1 MPAEES
7 CARKFCRGIRRCT
20 ATEAP
25 AYDHDRQIQKSS
37 GGIRMLEF
45 CVKQNVFLYAMIA
58 AGIAGVWCLFWNNR
72 FYTRAIRDL
81 GRLKEPKSK
90 WTRSVLET
98 CQRKAHPFS
107 NAGAFMRSQIAQG
120 RSAGMAVP
128 TLLRGS
134 QNMILTVL
142 ALSILSL
149 WAIYRYRY
157 GEAELMRYLG
167 TGIALAGGLVFF
179 RLCLDFGGKEEILL
193 NGWTDY
199 LENEFAAMKQSAVL
213 ETVQQTERQPV
224 QAEAMAQAGTGAAKT
239 KTQTA
244 GSESAKERNEL
255 FADPEKEARIS
266 KVREGIR
273 QTAAAESRFAG
284 MLTPEEEKLMREI
297 ISEYV

>member
-1 MPAEES
+1 
-7 CARKFCRGIRRCT
+7 
-20 ATEAP
+20 
-25 AYDHDRQIQKSS
+25 
-37 GGIRMLEF
+37 MLEF

-199 LENEFAAMKQSAVL
+199 LENEFAATKQSAVL

-224 QAEAMAQAGTGAAKT
+224 QAETMAQAGTGAAKA
-239 KTQTA
+239 KPQTA

-255 FADPEKEARIS
+255 FADPEKKRGFRSQGGHPPDRRGREQVCRNADARGREADEGDYQRIRVNTRGS
-266 KVREGIR
+266 GRGAWHIDMTIFPNRQSAGI
-273 QTAAAESRFAG
+273 
-284 MLTPEEEKLMREI
+284 
-297 ISEYV
+297 

>member
-1 MPAEES
+1 
-7 CARKFCRGIRRCT
+7 
-20 ATEAP
+20 
-25 AYDHDRQIQKSS
+25 
-37 GGIRMLEF
+37 
-45 CVKQNVFLYAMIA
+45 
-58 AGIAGVWCLFWNNR
+58 
-72 FYTRAIRDL
+72 
-81 GRLKEPKSK
+81 
-90 WTRSVLET
+90 
-98 CQRKAHPFS
+98 
-107 NAGAFMRSQIAQG
+107 
-120 RSAGMAVP
+120 
-128 TLLRGS
+128 
-134 QNMILTVL
+134 MILTVL

-199 LENEFAAMKQSAVL
+199 LENEFAATKQSAVL
-213 ETVQQTERQPV
+213 ETVQPV
-224 QAEAMAQAGTGAAKT
+224 QAETMAQAGTGAAKA
-239 KTQTA
+239 KPQTA

>member
-1 MPAEES
+1 MCGACS
-7 CARKFCRGIRRCT
+7 GIT
-20 ATEAP
+20 VSTP
-25 AYDHDRQIQKSS
+25 
-37 GGIRMLEF
+37 G
-45 CVKQNVFLYAMIA
+45 
-58 AGIAGVWCLFWNNR
+58 
-72 FYTRAIRDL
+72 AIRDL

-179 RLCLDFGGKEEILL
+179 RLCLDFGGKEEI
-193 NGWTDY
+193 
-199 LENEFAAMKQSAVL
+199 
-213 ETVQQTERQPV
+213 R
-224 QAEAMAQAGTGAAKT
+224 
-239 KTQTA
+239 
-244 GSESAKERNEL
+244 
-255 FADPEKEARIS
+255 
-266 KVREGIR
+266 
-273 QTAAAESRFAG
+273 
-284 MLTPEEEKLMREI
+284 
-297 ISEYV
+297 

>member
-1 MPAEES
+1 
-7 CARKFCRGIRRCT
+7 
-20 ATEAP
+20 
-25 AYDHDRQIQKSS
+25 
-37 GGIRMLEF
+37 
-45 CVKQNVFLYAMIA
+45 
-58 AGIAGVWCLFWNNR
+58 
-72 FYTRAIRDL
+72 
-81 GRLKEPKSK
+81 
-90 WTRSVLET
+90 
-98 CQRKAHPFS
+98 
-107 NAGAFMRSQIAQG
+107 
-120 RSAGMAVP
+120 MAVP

-167 TGIALAGGLVFF
+167 TGTALAGCLVFF

-199 LENEFAAMKQSAVL
+199 LENEFAATKQMAVL
-213 ETVQQTERQPV
+213 ETVHQTERQPV
-224 QAEAMAQAGTGAAKT
+224 QAETMAQAGTGAAKA
-239 KTQTA
+239 KPQTA
-244 GSESAKERNEL
+244 GSESAKARNEL

>member
-1 MPAEES
+1 
-7 CARKFCRGIRRCT
+7 
-20 ATEAP
+20 
-25 AYDHDRQIQKSS
+25 
-37 GGIRMLEF
+37 MLEF

-199 LENEFAAMKQSAVL
+199 LENEFAATK
-213 ETVQQTERQPV
+213 
-224 QAEAMAQAGTGAAKT
+224 AKP
-239 KTQTA
+239 QTA

>member
-1 MPAEES
+1 
-7 CARKFCRGIRRCT
+7 
-20 ATEAP
+20 
-25 AYDHDRQIQKSS
+25 
-37 GGIRMLEF
+37 MLEF

-167 TGIALAGGLVFF
+167 TGTALAGGLVFF

-199 LENEFAAMKQSAVL
+199 LENEFAATKQSAVL
-213 ETVQQTERQPV
+213 ETVQQTEWQPV
-224 QAEAMAQAGTGAAKT
+224 QAETMAQAGTGAAKA
-239 KTQTA
+239 KPQTA

-297 ISEYV
+297 ISEYVLIPGDQAGEHGIST

>member
-1 MPAEES
+1 
-7 CARKFCRGIRRCT
+7 
-20 ATEAP
+20 
-25 AYDHDRQIQKSS
+25 
-37 GGIRMLEF
+37 MLEF

-72 FYTRAIRDL
+72 FYSRAIRDL
-81 GRLKEPKSK
+81 GRLKEPKAK

-98 CQRKAHPFS
+98 CQKKAHPFS

-120 RSAGMAVP
+120 RSAGLAVP

-142 ALSILSL
+142 ALSLLSL

-179 RLCLDFGGKEEILL
+179 RICLDFGGKEEILL

-199 LENEFAAMKQSAVL
+199 LENEFAAKQTAVR
-213 ETVQQTERQPV
+213 ETVHQTEQKPV
-224 QAEAMAQAGTGAAKT
+224 QEEERTGSVKT
-239 KTQTA
+239 KLQAA
-244 GSESAKERNEL
+244 GDEPARDRSEL
-255 FADPEKEARIS
+255 FTDPEKEARIS

>member
-1 MPAEES
+1 
-7 CARKFCRGIRRCT
+7 
-20 ATEAP
+20 
-25 AYDHDRQIQKSS
+25 
-37 GGIRMLEF
+37 MLEF

-98 CQRKAHPFS
+98 CQKKAHPFS

-120 RSAGMAVP
+120 RSAGISIP

-142 ALSILSL
+142 ALSLFSL
-149 WAIYRYRY
+149 WTIYRYRY

-167 TGIALAGGLVFF
+167 TGITLAGGLAFF
-179 RLCLDFGGKEEILL
+179 RFCLDFGGKEEILL

-199 LENEFAAMKQSAVL
+199 LENEFAMKQSAVR
-213 ETVQQTERQPV
+213 ETVQQTELQPV
-224 QAEAMAQAGTGAAKT
+224 QAEERAGSAKA
-239 KTQTA
+239 KPQTA
-244 GSESAKERNEL
+244 GSEPAKDRSEL
-255 FADPEKEARIS
+255 FTDPEKEARIS

-297 ISEYV
+297 IGEYV

>member
-1 MPAEES
+1 MCGACS
-7 CARKFCRGIRRCT
+7 GIT
-20 ATEAP
+20 VSTP
-25 AYDHDRQIQKSS
+25 
-37 GGIRMLEF
+37 G
-45 CVKQNVFLYAMIA
+45 
-58 AGIAGVWCLFWNNR
+58 
-72 FYTRAIRDL
+72 AIRDL

-167 TGIALAGGLVFF
+167 TGTALCRRPCLFPALSGF
-179 RLCLDFGGKEEILL
+179 RRKRGNSAERLDRLSGK
-193 NGWTDY
+193 
-199 LENEFAAMKQSAVL
+199 
-213 ETVQQTERQPV
+213 
-224 QAEAMAQAGTGAAKT
+224 
-239 KTQTA
+239 
-244 GSESAKERNEL
+244 
-255 FADPEKEARIS
+255 
-266 KVREGIR
+266 
-273 QTAAAESRFAG
+273 
-284 MLTPEEEKLMREI
+284 
-297 ISEYV
+297 

>member
-1 MPAEES
+1 
-7 CARKFCRGIRRCT
+7 
-20 ATEAP
+20 
-25 AYDHDRQIQKSS
+25 
-37 GGIRMLEF
+37 
-45 CVKQNVFLYAMIA
+45 
-58 AGIAGVWCLFWNNR
+58 
-72 FYTRAIRDL
+72 
-81 GRLKEPKSK
+81 
-90 WTRSVLET
+90 
-98 CQRKAHPFS
+98 
-107 NAGAFMRSQIAQG
+107 
-120 RSAGMAVP
+120 
-128 TLLRGS
+128 
-134 QNMILTVL
+134 MILTVL

-157 GEAELMRYLG
+157 GETELMRYLG

-179 RLCLDFGGKEEILL
+179 RLCLDFGEILL

-199 LENEFAAMKQSAVL
+199 LENEFAATKQSAVL

-224 QAEAMAQAGTGAAKT
+224 QAETMAQAGTGAAKA
-239 KTQTA
+239 KAQTA

>member
-1 MPAEES
+1 
-7 CARKFCRGIRRCT
+7 
-20 ATEAP
+20 
-25 AYDHDRQIQKSS
+25 
-37 GGIRMLEF
+37 MLEF

-72 FYTRAIRDL
+72 FYVRAIRDL
-81 GRLKEPKSK
+81 GRLQEPKAK

-98 CQRKAHPFS
+98 CQKKAHPFS

-120 RSAGMAVP
+120 RSAGLAIP

-142 ALSILSL
+142 ALSIVSL

-167 TGIALAGGLVFF
+167 TGIVLAGGLLFF

-199 LENEFAAMKQSAVL
+199 LENEFALKKGAVR
-213 ETVQQTERQPV
+213 ETVQQTEAA
-224 QAEAMAQAGTGAAKT
+224 AESRISAAKA
-239 KTQTA
+239 KQQTA
-244 GSESAKERNEL
+244 GTESEKDQSGL

-273 QTAAAESRFAG
+273 QTAAADSRFAG

>member
-1 MPAEES
+1 
-7 CARKFCRGIRRCT
+7 
-20 ATEAP
+20 
-25 AYDHDRQIQKSS
+25 
-37 GGIRMLEF
+37 MLEF

-72 FYTRAIRDL
+72 FYTRGIRDL

-199 LENEFAAMKQSAVL
+199 LENEFAATKQSAVSAASHPYPESYL
-213 ETVQQTERQPV
+213 CQPV

-239 KTQTA
+239 KAQTA

>member
-1 MPAEES
+1 
-7 CARKFCRGIRRCT
+7 
-20 ATEAP
+20 
-25 AYDHDRQIQKSS
+25 
-37 GGIRMLEF
+37 MLEF

-199 LENEFAAMKQSAVL
+199 LENEFAATKQSAVL

-239 KTQTA
+239 KAQTA

-266 KVREGIR
+266 EVREGSR

>member
-1 MPAEES
+1 
-7 CARKFCRGIRRCT
+7 
-20 ATEAP
+20 
-25 AYDHDRQIQKSS
+25 
-37 GGIRMLEF
+37 MLEF

-167 TGIALAGGLVFF
+167 TGIALAGCLVFF

-199 LENEFAAMKQSAVL
+199 LENEFAATKQSAVL
-213 ETVQQTERQPV
+213 ETRTADRT
-224 QAEAMAQAGTGAAKT
+224 AAGAGGNHGTGRNRS
-239 KTQTA
+239 
-244 GSESAKERNEL
+244 GESKS
-255 FADPEKEARIS
+255 ADCGKR
-266 KVREGIR
+266 VRQR
-273 QTAAAESRFAG
+273 
-284 MLTPEEEKLMREI
+284 EE
-297 ISEYV
+297 

>member
-1 MPAEES
+1 
-7 CARKFCRGIRRCT
+7 
-20 ATEAP
+20 
-25 AYDHDRQIQKSS
+25 
-37 GGIRMLEF
+37 MLEF
-45 CVKQNVFLYAMIA
+45 CVKQNVFLYTMIA

-134 QNMILTVL
+134 QNMILMVL

-179 RLCLDFGGKEEILL
+179 RLCLDFGG
-193 NGWTDY
+193 NRTADRT
-199 LENEFAAMKQSAVL
+199 AAGAGGNH
-213 ETVQQTERQPV
+213 
-224 QAEAMAQAGTGAAKT
+224 GTGRNRSGESKT
-239 KTQTA
+239 
-244 GSESAKERNEL
+244 
-255 FADPEKEARIS
+255 ADCGKR
-266 KVREGIR
+266 VRQR
-273 QTAAAESRFAG
+273 AE
-284 MLTPEEEKLMREI
+284 
-297 ISEYV
+297 

>member
-1 MPAEES
+1 
-7 CARKFCRGIRRCT
+7 
-20 ATEAP
+20 
-25 AYDHDRQIQKSS
+25 
-37 GGIRMLEF
+37 MLEF

-107 NAGAFMRSQIAQG
+107 NAGAFMRSQIAQ
-120 RSAGMAVP
+120 
-128 TLLRGS
+128 
-134 QNMILTVL
+134 

-199 LENEFAAMKQSAVL
+199 LENEFAATKQSVVL

-224 QAEAMAQAGTGAAKT
+224 QAETMAQAGTGAAKA
-239 KTQTA
+239 KPQTA

>member
-1 MPAEES
+1 
-7 CARKFCRGIRRCT
+7 
-20 ATEAP
+20 
-25 AYDHDRQIQKSS
+25 
-37 GGIRMLEF
+37 MLEF

-72 FYTRAIRDL
+72 FYTRAIRDF
-81 GRLKEPKSK
+81 GRLKEPKAK

-98 CQRKAHPFS
+98 CQKKAHPFS

-120 RSAGMAVP
+120 RSAGLTIP

-142 ALSILSL
+142 ALSLLSL
-149 WAIYRYRY
+149 WTIYRYRY

-199 LENEFAAMKQSAVL
+199 LENEFAAKQSGAR
-213 ETVQQTERQPV
+213 ETVPQTELQPV
-224 QAEAMAQAGTGAAKT
+224 QAEAGAAKT
-239 KTQTA
+239 KLQSA
-244 GSESAKERNEL
+244 GSELAKERSER
-255 FADPEKEARIS
+255 FTDPEKEARIS

>member
-1 MPAEES
+1 
-7 CARKFCRGIRRCT
+7 
-20 ATEAP
+20 
-25 AYDHDRQIQKSS
+25 
-37 GGIRMLEF
+37 MLEF

-72 FYTRAIRDL
+72 FYSRAIRDL
-81 GRLKEPKSK
+81 GRLKEPKAK

-98 CQRKAHPFS
+98 CQKKAHPFS

-120 RSAGMAVP
+120 RSAGLAVP

-142 ALSILSL
+142 ALSLLSL

-179 RLCLDFGGKEEILL
+179 RICLDFGGKEEILL

-199 LENEFAAMKQSAVL
+199 LENEFAAKQTAVR
-213 ETVQQTERQPV
+213 ETVQRTEQKPV
-224 QAEAMAQAGTGAAKT
+224 QAEERTGSVKTKPQAGGDEPARDR
-239 KTQTA
+239 
-244 GSESAKERNEL
+244 SEL
-255 FADPEKEARIS
+255 FTDPEKEARIS

>member
-1 MPAEES
+1 
-7 CARKFCRGIRRCT
+7 
-20 ATEAP
+20 
-25 AYDHDRQIQKSS
+25 
-37 GGIRMLEF
+37 
-45 CVKQNVFLYAMIA
+45 
-58 AGIAGVWCLFWNNR
+58 
-72 FYTRAIRDL
+72 
-81 GRLKEPKSK
+81 
-90 WTRSVLET
+90 
-98 CQRKAHPFS
+98 
-107 NAGAFMRSQIAQG
+107 
-120 RSAGMAVP
+120 
-128 TLLRGS
+128 
-134 QNMILTVL
+134 MILTVL

-199 LENEFAAMKQSAVL
+199 LENEFAATKQSAVL
-213 ETVQQTERQPV
+213 ETVQQTEWQPV
-224 QAEAMAQAGTGAAKT
+224 QAETMAQAGTGAAKG
-239 KTQTA
+239 KPQTA